1 MSKKNRE
8 ILGFNDTWFML
19 IGIPVVGIL
28 MAFTI
33 IGNSTDDQ
41 IGIINGL
48 WRCTLI
54 STLYVVIYWIVFRQ
68 VFIYFRQIFPENR
81 DVGKRLI
88 LQSLLIVVVFFVI
101 KTILHETLDNRLHD
115 FLGVPKVH
123 GLSLVVGSLTNTFFI
138 IAIYEGVYFYNKLQ
152 RSLIEKAELE
162 RANIQSQLEGLK
174 NQVNPHFLFNSLN
187 TLTYI
192 ISEDQ
197 QLGVRFVQQLAKVY
211 RYILEIRE
219 KKLIPLSEELSFLDS
234 YIFLL
239 KERFG
244 DNLQVSIEVD
254 DEYMDYKIVP
264 LSLQILF
271 ENAIKHNIISSSKPL
286 EVSVF
291 VQKGRKLVVKNKLQK
306 KNQEMSSTKVGLK
319 NIESRYAFFSNDP
332 VEVLVTAEYFI
343 VILPLIKS
351 KIKAAVM

>member
-1 MSKKNRE
+1 MIKKNKE
-8 ILGFNDTWFML
+8 ILGFNDTWLML

-28 MAFTI
+28 MALLMFGDFDGDVDIFSCLWKCTI
-33 IGNSTDDQ
+33 IS
-41 IGIINGL
+41 IF
-48 WRCTLI
+48 
-54 STLYVVIYWIVFRQ
+54 YVVIYWMIFRQ
-68 VFIYFRQIFPENR
+68 IFIYFRQIFPENR
-81 DVGKRLI
+81 DVAKRLI
-88 LQSLLIVVVFFVI
+88 LQSFVVVIAFFVI
-101 KTILHETLDNRLHD
+101 KTLLHEVIDHRMHLLLDIPHPD
-115 FLGVPKVH
+115 GI
-123 GLSLVVGSLTNTFFI
+123 SLVVGSLTNTFFI

-152 RSLIEKAELE
+152 RSLVEKAELE

-187 TLTYI
+187 TLTHI

-197 QLGVRFVQQLAKVY
+197 KLGVRFVQQLAKVY

-219 KKLIPLSEELSFLDS
+219 KKLIPLSEELEFLDS
-234 YIFLL
+234 YIYLL
-239 KERFG
+239 KERFE

-254 DEYMDYKIVP
+254 DEYMDHKIVP

-286 EVSVF
+286 EVKVF
-291 VQKGRKLVVKNKLQK
+291 IEKGKKLIVKNKLQK
-306 KNQEMSSTKVGLK
+306 KNQRMSSTKVGLK

-332 VEVLVTAEYFI
+332 VEVLVTAKYFI

-351 KIKAAVM
+351 KIKAATY

>member
-1 MSKKNRE
+1 MTKKTRE
-8 ILGFNDTWFML
+8 ILGFNDTWLML
-19 IGIPVVGIL
+19 IGIPVIGIL
-28 MAFTI
+28 TALLIF
-33 IGNSTDDQ
+33 GNFEGQERVFGFLSK
-41 IGIINGL
+41 
-48 WRCTLI
+48 CTFISMIYVTVYWLI
-54 STLYVVIYWIVFRQ
+54 FRQ
-68 VFIYFRQIFPENR
+68 IFIHFRKIFPENR
-81 DVGKRLI
+81 DVVKRLV
-88 LQSLLIVVVFFVI
+88 LQSLIVFVVFFVI
-101 KTILHETLDNRLHD
+101 KHLLHGLLDSYLHKV
-115 FLGVPKVH
+115 LGIPH
-123 GLSLVVGSLTNTFFI
+123 PDNLSLVIGSLINTFFI
-138 IAIYEGVYFYNKLQ
+138 IAIYEGVYFYSQLQ
-152 RSLIEKAELE
+152 RSLVEKAELE

-187 TLTYI
+187 TLTHI

-219 KKLIPLSEELSFLDS
+219 KKLIPLSEELEFLNS

-239 KERFG
+239 KERFE
-244 DNLQVSIEVD
+244 DNLRVSIKID
-254 DEYMDYKIVP
+254 DEYMDHKIVP

-286 EVSVF
+286 EVKVF
-291 VQKGRKLVVKNKLQK
+291 VEKGKKLVVKNKLQK
-306 KNQEMSSTKVGLK
+306 KNQEMTSTKVGLK

-351 KIKAAVM
+351 KIKTTIS